1 MKALKYGIIAALA
14 LISAQAQAFLLVQL
28 VNDTDAV
35 CKLQNYDLR
44 HGILW
49 TAVPQRIA
57 PSLAASFNADDSG
70 YFGPE
75 VELNYDCGGKKVSL
89 NCQEDRWLFW
99 TAGAVHAR
107 LDFADPGIIARA
119 ETEQGSYFWNQAG
132 HIVWYI
138 ENR

>member
-14 LISAQAQAFLLVQL
+14 LVSAQSQAFLLVQI

-35 CKLQNYDLR
+35 CKLQSYELR
-44 HGILW
+44 HGILI

-57 PSLAASFNADDSG
+57 PSMDAAFNANDSG

-75 VELNYDCGGKKVSL
+75 VELNYDCGGKKISL
-89 NCQEDRWLFW
+89 NCQEDIGYFS
-99 TAGAVHAR
+99 AGNVHAR
-107 LDFADPGIIARA
+107 LDFADPGIIARV
-119 ETEQGSYFWNQAG
+119 TTQNGSYYWNQAG
-132 HIVWYI
+132 MINWTI